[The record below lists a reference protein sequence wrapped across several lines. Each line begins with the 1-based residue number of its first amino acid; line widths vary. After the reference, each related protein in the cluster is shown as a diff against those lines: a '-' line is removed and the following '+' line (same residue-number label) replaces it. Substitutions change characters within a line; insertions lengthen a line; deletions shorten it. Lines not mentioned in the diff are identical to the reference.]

1 MPPRR
6 ANPTSN
12 QDDHFFTN
20 QLIGETPPSFS
31 TLERLYLLSA
41 RLYELRPWDLVDE
54 SELILTRDSATGE
67 TCYCSI
73 MGSLGEVL
81 AVHAYIGVESYRLFR
96 KVSAGE
102 VSGAGEFFEAQ
113 HSVYLEFV
121 PARELDAQDRKLL
134 TALHHNIRAAGASPI
149 FRASRPG
156 FFPWYVTEQEARLLE
171 ECLRAVIV
179 ICSGVSAQ
187 PGLKYWER
195 NYTYPLVSRT
205 GEKEGEPRYSVEF
218 VEATLPQQPPLAPV
232 QLEPEQLRRLRNRDY
247 PVGGALELDHFS
259 SGAKIGEKNER
270 KACVRV
276 AVAVDAASGFLFP
289 PELASPELSVADALG
304 MAIIRAAES
313 SRALPREVRVSNR
326 RFKDCLEPLAEVCGF
341 SVKVVRSLP
350 ALAEAREALL
360 RMLAG
365 SPM

>member
-1 MPPRR
+1 MSRRR
-6 ANPTSN
+6 ANPTRN
-12 QDDHFFTN
+12 ECDRFFTN
-20 QLIGETPPSFS
+20 QLTGETPPSFS
-31 TLERLYLLSA
+31 TLEKLYLLSA
-41 RLYELRPWDLVDE
+41 RLYELRPWYLVE
-54 SELILTRDSATGE
+54 ETQLILTRDSVTGE

-81 AVHAYIGVESYRLFR
+81 AVHAYIGIEAYRLFR
-96 KVSAGE
+96 RVSAGE
-102 VSGAGEFFEAQ
+102 VSGAGEFFEVQ
-113 HSVYLEFV
+113 HSVSLEFV
-121 PARELDAQDRKLL
+121 PASELDAQDRKLL
-134 TALHHNIRAAGASPI
+134 TALRHNIRAAGASPV
-149 FRASRPG
+149 FRATRPG
-156 FFPWYVTEQEARLLE
+156 FFPWYVTEEEARLLD

-179 ICSGVSAQ
+179 ICSAVSAQ

-195 NYTYPLVSRT
+195 SYTYPLVSRSD
-205 GEKEGEPRYSVEF
+205 EQEGEPRYSVEF
-218 VEATLPQQPPLAPV
+218 AEATLPYQPPLAPV
-232 QLEPEQLRRLRNRDY
+232 QLETEQLRRLRNRDY
-247 PVGGALELDHFS
+247 PVRGTLELDHFS

-289 PELASPELSVADALG
+289 PELAPPELSVADALG

-313 SRALPREVRVSNR
+313 SHSLPREVRVSNQ
-326 RFKDCLEPLAEVCGF
+326 RFKNCLEPLAEVCGF
-341 SVKVVRSLP
+341 SVKVVRFLP